1 MLQMRIL
8 LSWGSVI
15 HTSNIQIQ
23 YFIHTT
29 QKTHI
34 THYRDTIMLKYLP
47 TVGTGPAVMIVT

>member
-8 LSWGSVI
+8 LCWGSVI
-15 HTSNIQIQ
+15 YTSNIQSQYIQ
-23 YFIHTT
+23 H